1 MDKNLGTNILFMLD
15 AIVDADIEEPNPATM
30 NAALALTH
38 FAWNREIQ
46 GDSITSKN
54 YKKVLRESEKVNP
67 SLWNELARKSSE
79 ELIDIL
85 TKRKKVFFPDDKRLI
100 RSCFYNMLGTITVV
114 EDNDEGTVHIGK

>member
-15 AIVDADIEEPNPATM
+15 AIVDADMEEPDSATM
-30 NAALALTH
+30 NVALALTH

-54 YKKVLRESEKVNP
+54 YKKVFRESEKVNP

-85 TKRKKVFFPDDKRLI
+85 TKRNSLRSEGKVLFEASRM
-100 RSCFYNMLGTITVV
+100 RSIVSR
-114 EDNDEGTVHIGK
+114 

>member
-1 MDKNLGTNILFMLD
+1 M
-15 AIVDADIEEPNPATM
+15 DADIEEPNPATM

-85 TKRKKVFFPDDKRLI
+85 TKRNSLRSEGKVLFEASRM
-100 RSCFYNMLGTITVV
+100 RSIVSR
-114 EDNDEGTVHIGK
+114 

>member
-1 MDKNLGTNILFMLD
+1 M
-15 AIVDADIEEPNPATM
+15 DADMEEPDSATM
-30 NAALALTH
+30 NVALALTH

-54 YKKVLRESEKVNP
+54 YKKVFRESEKVNP

>member
-15 AIVDADIEEPNPATM
+15 AIVDADMEEPDSATM
-30 NAALALTH
+30 NVALALTH

-54 YKKVLRESEKVNP
+54 YKKVFRESEKVNP